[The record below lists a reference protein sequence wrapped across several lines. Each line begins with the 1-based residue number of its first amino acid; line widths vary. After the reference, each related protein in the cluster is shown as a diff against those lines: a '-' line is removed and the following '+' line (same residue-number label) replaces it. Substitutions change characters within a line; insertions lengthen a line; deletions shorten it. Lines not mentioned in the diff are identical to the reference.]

1 MVMVITDEKPNCP
14 TLLELRTAGQ
24 DMELQ
29 AIAHIMSILEQ
40 LSDDGKHRALDYL
53 CDRYPR
59 IEVRTAYPSPSL

>member
-1 MVMVITDEKPNCP
+1 MLINLDRKPDHPVMV
-14 TLLELRTAGQ
+14 ELGTAGQ

-40 LSDDGKHRALDYL
+40 LGDNAKRRALDYL

-59 IEVRTAYPSPSL
+59 IEIREA